1 MSATISKLTPTSLGA
16 LLCARIC
23 HDLISPVG
31 ALATA
36 VEILDDESNAE
47 MHEDA
52 LDLVRNSSRQAGA
65 KLRYL
70 RLALGAGGSAP
81 GIIGV
86 EELKKLVSD
95 MYKDGKAS
103 IEWATELAGL
113 EKNAARSLLNLVMLA
128 VQAIPRGGNLVIS
141 LKESTEIS
149 QVTLTA
155 TGPKARLDPAIA
167 ATLTGKAPED
177 GFDGRTIQPFYTGLI
192 IRELKGTIGAQIQEE
207 TVTFQ
212 ANLPKVQTA

>member
-1 MSATISKLTPTSLGA
+1 MSATVTKLTPASLGA

-36 VEILDDESNAE
+36 VEILDDESNSE

-81 GIIGV
+81 GIIGI
-86 EELKKLVSD
+86 EELKTLTTD
-95 MYKDGKAS
+95 MYGEGKAN
-103 IEWATELAGL
+103 IEWAAALTGL
-113 EKNAARSLLNLVMLA
+113 EKNAARSLLNLIMLA

-141 LKESTEIS
+141 VNETPELS
-149 QVTLTA
+149 QLSLAA
-155 TGPKARLDPAIA
+155 TGPKARLDAAIA
-167 ATLTGKAPED
+167 ATLAGKAPQD

-192 IRELKGTIGAQIQEE
+192 IRELKGTVSADIEGE
-207 TVTFQ
+207 TVTIQ
-212 ANLPKVQTA
+212 ASLPKAPMA

>member
-1 MSATISKLTPTSLGA
+1 MSATITKLTPTSLGA

-36 VEILDDESNAE
+36 VEILDDESNSE

-81 GIIGV
+81 GIIGI
-86 EELKKLVSD
+86 EELKTLTTD
-95 MYKDGKAS
+95 MYGEGKAS
-103 IEWATELAGL
+103 IEWAAALTGL
-113 EKNAARSLLNLVMLA
+113 EKNAARSLLNLIMLA

-141 LKESTEIS
+141 VNETPELS
-149 QVTLTA
+149 QLSLAA
-155 TGPKARLDPAIA
+155 TGPKARLDAAIA
-167 ATLTGKAPED
+167 ATLAGKAPQD

-192 IRELKGTIGAQIQEE
+192 IRELKGTVSADIEGE
-207 TVTFQ
+207 TVTIQ
-212 ANLPKVQTA
+212 ASLPKAPMA